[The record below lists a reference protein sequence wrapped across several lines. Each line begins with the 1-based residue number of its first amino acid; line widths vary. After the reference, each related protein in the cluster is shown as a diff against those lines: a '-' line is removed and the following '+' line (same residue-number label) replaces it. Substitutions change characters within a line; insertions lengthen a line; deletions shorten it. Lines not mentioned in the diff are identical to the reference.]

1 MEVKIGVTN
10 ANRELSLESN
20 QSADDVLKA
29 VNAALT
35 HEDGLFILAD
45 DKGRTVFVPA
55 EKLAYVEVV
64 DASSRRMGFRTG

>member
-1 MEVKIGVTN
+1 VEVKIGVTN

-35 HEDGLFILAD
+35 HEDGLFTLAD